1 MAIPT
6 YGPKDGPDQDS
17 IQDGRMTSLP
27 GIPTPTSI
35 PVEKGA
41 AVRLTKPAGPN
52 GQRVSS
58 RVSLVLELQ
67 DDRRSRQG

>member
-17 IQDGRMTSLP
+17 IQDGRMHSP
-27 GIPTPTSI
+27 AIPTPTSI

-41 AVRLTKPAGPN
+41 AARIAPPAGPN
-52 GQRVSS
+52 GQRTSS
-58 RVSLVLELQ
+58 RVALVLELQ
-67 DDRRSRQG
+67 ADRRTRQV